1 MVAASLESELSV
13 EVMVRSEGTL
23 ETLVE
28 LVLTL
33 AGVTLVLELDM
44 ITGVRSVSAVLRIC
58 VCNWR
63 R

>member
-44 ITGVRSVSAVLRIC
+44 ITGVRSAVLRIS

>member
-1 MVAASLESELSV
+1 
-13 EVMVRSEGTL
+13 MVRSEGTL

-44 ITGVRSVSAVLRIC
+44 ITGVRSAVLRIS

>member
-44 ITGVRSVSAVLRIC
+44 ITGVRSVSAVLS

>member
-1 MVAASLESELSV
+1 
-13 EVMVRSEGTL
+13 MVRSEGTL

-44 ITGVRSVSAVLRIC
+44 ITGVRSVSAVLRIS